1 MEYLLQFYAIYG
13 SVINFIGINALLA
26 LSLNVTLSAGMLSL
40 GNAAFAALGGYTA
53 GILSLH
59 FKLPYV
65 VSLAGGTCTAGF
77 VGLIIG
83 LPVLRLR
90 GVFLAMATL
99 AFGEVVRLAAVN
111 LDITGGAEGLT
122 GIPNVTTTWMIYLVL
137 AGAAYFIAVL
147 RRSRLGWGLVS
158 MREDETAAGSLGIHI
173 TYYKVVAFVI
183 GAMIAGL
190 AGGMYAHLNYL
201 ITPRDFGFFIAVDL
215 LIYNIV
221 GGTGVWYGPIL
232 GAAMLTA
239 LPEVLR
245 GVGVT
250 AGPIRMGIN
259 GTYSAP
265 GNSLS
270 SQRLGLALLKESD
283 RRTVRDGGRMNR
295 LVIESISRNFGG
307 VQALDDVSFVVEPGT
322 IHGLIGPNGAGK
334 TTLINILSGLLP
346 PSTGRMSYK
355 NYDLHRLAVHQMAAI
370 GIARTFQN
378 IRLFPHLS
386 CLENVQ
392 AGQHLTSRRSLLPRL
407 LQLPSARREDRR
419 LYERAMETLGRV
431 GLDRQGLLPVP
442 QPVVR

>member
-40 GNAAFAALGGYTA
+40 GNAAFAAVGGYTA

-59 FKLPYV
+59 FKLPYTA
-65 VSLAGGTCTAGF
+65 SLAGGTCAAGL
-77 VGLIIG
+77 VGLVIG

-122 GIPNVTTTWMIYLVL
+122 GIPNVTTTWTIYLVL
-137 AGAAYFIAVL
+137 AAAAYFIAIL

-158 MREDETAAGSLGIHI
+158 MREDETAASSLGIPV
-173 TYYKVVAFVI
+173 TYYKAVAFVI
-183 GAMIAGL
+183 GAMLAGL

-201 ITPRDFGFFIAVDL
+201 ITPRDYSFFVAVDL

-221 GGTGVWYGPIL
+221 GGTNVWYGPIL

-245 GVGVT
+245 GLGVT

-259 GTYSAP
+259 GLILLLVILFLP
-265 GNSLS
+265 N
-270 SQRLGLALLKESD
+270 GLASL
-283 RRTVRDGGRMNR
+283 
-295 LVIESISRNFGG
+295 F
-307 VQALDDVSFVVEPGT
+307 
-322 IHGLIGPNGAGK
+322 
-334 TTLINILSGLLP
+334 
-346 PSTGRMSYK
+346 
-355 NYDLHRLAVHQMAAI
+355 
-370 GIARTFQN
+370 AR
-378 IRLFPHLS
+378 
-386 CLENVQ
+386 
-392 AGQHLTSRRSLLPRL
+392 RRS
-407 LQLPSARREDRR
+407 SIVKAEA
-419 LYERAMETLGRV
+419 E
-431 GLDRQGLLPVP
+431 
-442 QPVVR
+442 